1 MVATNSPVYGRCVP
15 HGAAGLAGAAVYLPG
30 PGSAHR
36 CPGHFAPGHRLV
48 DQAEYDIYRQ
58 FAELVHGRTSLLI
71 SHRFSTVRMA
81 DAIAVLEDGRITEYG
96 RHNELL
102 QHNGRYARLYQMQ
115 AERYL

>member
-1 MVATNSPVYGRCVP
+1 MFSREFGENGDGVELSGGEWQKVAIARLFMREADLLILDEPT
-15 HGAAGLAGAAVYLPG
+15 AALDA
-30 PGSAHR
+30 
-36 CPGHFAPGHRLV
+36 
-48 DQAEYDIYRQ
+48 QAEYDIYSQ

-81 DAIAVLEDGRITEYG
+81 DVIAVLEDGRITEYG
-96 RHNELL
+96 RHAELL